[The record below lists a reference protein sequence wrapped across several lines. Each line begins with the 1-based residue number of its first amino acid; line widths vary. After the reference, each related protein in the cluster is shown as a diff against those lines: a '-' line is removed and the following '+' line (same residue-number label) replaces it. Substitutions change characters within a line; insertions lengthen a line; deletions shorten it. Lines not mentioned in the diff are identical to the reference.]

1 MSCTILAL
9 RKVYRASRSSIRRLI
24 QSPRLCWIP
33 RWPLSRVVGISHP
46 GMRSRIS
53 HYICLCTLRW
63 SITWAIVIPRTH
75 TRRGQYVTF
84 LLLASTRNLSFPE
97 ATKGLPVYNASRN
110 QAVDIAEFRV
120 PCGVKLNFLLTRQ
133 DADVKG
139 NQRDYSSV
147 CAAISLIQK
156 LMLTNSV
163 RSQCG
168 SARDVSI
175 GLTRKS

>member
-1 MSCTILAL
+1 MAVITCGRYIAPRNAVPYIAL
-9 RKVYRASRSSIRRLI
+9 HLFMYASL
-24 QSPRLCWIP
+24 L
-33 RWPLSRVVGISHP
+33 VDYVSHCNTADT
-46 GMRSRIS
+46 S
-53 HYICLCTLRW
+53 
-63 SITWAIVIPRTH
+63 
-75 TRRGQYVTF
+75 RRGQYVTF

-97 ATKGLPVYNASRN
+97 ATKGLPVYNASWN
-110 QAVDIAEFRV
+110 QAVDVAEFRV

-147 CAAISLIQK
+147 RAAISLIQK